1 MKNALITGGSGFF
14 GGVLID
20 YLLDKGWNCIN
31 IDILKSEKEHENLLN
46 FKVDIS
52 KINEIRDCLSKQK
65 VDIVFHCAALL
76 AHGKINKDD
85 LFKTNIEGTRNLALC
100 AKEKGIK
107 KFIYISSNCLWG
119 NPLPYSVNEHEY
131 PSPCE
136 DYGVSK
142 LGGEIVLNTFED
154 LNPIIFRV
162 PTLIDEGRLGLLGIL
177 FDFIDSGKR
186 IWVVGDGNNEYQ
198 FLYAK
203 DLAKACFLASDY
215 KKNGTFNLG
224 ADNVKSLRN
233 VYEFVIKKGKSKSKV
248 SKLPKALTLL
258 AMRVTYKLGLS
269 PLGPY
274 HRRMIAESFKFD
286 TSKAKLELGW
296 SPTLTNEE
304 ILLKAFEYYKKN
316 KKDILSRRNVSA
328 HNTVTKAGI
337 INLLKIIS

>member
-1 MKNALITGGSGFF
+1 MRNALVTGGSGFF
-14 GGVLID
+14 GGILID
-20 YLLDKGWNCIN
+20 FLLEKGWNCIN
-31 IDILKSEKEHENLLN
+31 IDILNSEKEHENLIN
-46 FKVDIS
+46 YKTDIT
-52 KINEIRDCLSKQK
+52 KIDRIRDCLSKHH
-65 VDIVFHCAALL
+65 VDAVFHCAALL
-76 AHGKINKDD
+76 AHGNINKKD

-100 AKEKGIK
+100 SREKGIN

-119 NPLPYSVNEHEY
+119 NPLPYAVTEDEY
-131 PSPCE
+131 PTPCE

-142 LGGEIVLNTFED
+142 LGGEIILNTFED

-186 IWVVGDGNNEYQ
+186 IWVVGDGNNKYQ

-203 DLAKACFLASDY
+203 DLAKACVLASDY
-215 KKNGTFNLG
+215 KNNGTFNLG
-224 ADNVKSLRN
+224 ADNVKSLKE
-233 VYEFVIKKGKSKSKV
+233 VYEFVINKGKSKSKV

-274 HRRMIAESFKFD
+274 HRRMIAESFQFD
-286 TSKAKLELGW
+286 TKKAKLELGW
-296 SPTLTNEE
+296 NPTLTNEE
-304 ILLKAFEYYKKN
+304 ILLKAYKYYINN
-316 KKDILSRRNVSA
+316 KKDILFRKNVSA